1 MRGRMG
7 TDEND
12 AQSGWTWT
20 PAQRRVLIAL
30 LASLCL
36 VFGIR
41 SACNRAYV
49 PDPPPVRGPRYDE
62 VADRIDPDTAD
73 VGTMSALP
81 MIGEKRAQDIVDYR
95 ESRRARRPGE
105 RVFNAPEDLLQIH
118 GFGRATV
125 ELLRPHL
132 LFPPPATR
140 PTTRPNL

>member
-1 MRGRMG
+1 MG
-7 TDEND
+7 TDND
-12 AQSGWTWT
+12 TAQPGCTWT
-20 PAQRRVLIAL
+20 PPQRRVLIAL
-30 LASLCL
+30 LAVLCV
-36 VFGIR
+36 VFGVR
-41 SACNRAYV
+41 AACNRAYV
-49 PDPPPVRGPRYDE
+49 PDPPPARGPRYDE

-105 RVFNAPEDLLQIH
+105 RVFNAPEDLLQIR

-132 LFPPPATR
+132 LFPVPATR
-140 PTTRPNL
+140 SSTRPNL